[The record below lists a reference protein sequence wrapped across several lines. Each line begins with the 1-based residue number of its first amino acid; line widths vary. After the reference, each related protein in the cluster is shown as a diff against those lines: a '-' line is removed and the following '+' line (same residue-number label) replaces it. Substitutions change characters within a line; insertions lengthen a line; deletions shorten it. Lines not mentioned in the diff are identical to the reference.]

1 MERAAVR
8 AHSQGVNTMR
18 ILPVGAATAAALAVL
33 GQAAVAQTQWNLAT
47 AYQDD
52 NFHTQNIAR
61 FAQEV
66 ADATDGALT
75 ITLHTGASL
84 LKMPEIKRGIQTG
97 QVQAGEI
104 LLSAYGAEDPFFEV
118 DGIPFLSRG
127 QMTAWQVYEL
137 TLPFIR
143 DRLES
148 QGLMPLFSVPWPGQG
163 LYAQKPIMSTADYE
177 GVKFRAYNALTARLA
192 ELMGAIPTTVQSAEV
207 PQAFAT
213 GVVSAMIT
221 SAATGNYTK
230 AWDFTTHYYDVNAM
244 NNKNMVIVNRDAFD
258 ALDPEV
264 QDAVLAAAAKAETR
278 GWIMSNSVQD
288 GLTKNLAA
296 NGMTVE
302 PPNPELLAELQAIG
316 ATMVEEW
323 LEKAGEPGA
332 AFLEAYN
339 QLN

>member
-1 MERAAVR
+1 
-8 AHSQGVNTMR
+8 MR
-18 ILPVGAATAAALAVL
+18 ILPIGAATAAALAVL

-61 FAQEV
+61 FADDV

-137 TLPFIR
+137 TLPFIW

-302 PPNPELLAELQAIG
+302 PPNPDLLAELQAIG
-316 ATMVEEW
+316 ATMVDEW

>member
-1 MERAAVR
+1 
-8 AHSQGVNTMR
+8 MR
-18 ILPVGAATAAALAVL
+18 ILPVAAATAAAAAVALL
-33 GQAAVAQTQWNLAT
+33 GQTAVAQTQWNLAT

-52 NFHTQNIAR
+52 NFHTQNIAM
-61 FAQEV
+61 FAEDV
-66 ADATDGALT
+66 AEATDGALT

-143 DRLES
+143 ERLES

-258 ALDPEV
+258 ALDPDV
-264 QDAVLAAAAKAETR
+264 QDSVLAAAAKAETR

-302 PPNPELLAELQAIG
+302 PPNPDLLAELQAIG
-316 ATMVEEW
+316 AAMVDEW